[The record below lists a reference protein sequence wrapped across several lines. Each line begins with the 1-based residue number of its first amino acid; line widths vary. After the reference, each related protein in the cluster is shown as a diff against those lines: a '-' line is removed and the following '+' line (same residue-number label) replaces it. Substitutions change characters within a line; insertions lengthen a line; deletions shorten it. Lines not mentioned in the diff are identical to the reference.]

1 MGNFSNVFK
10 MVCHPCPSFG
20 RDHLVRFFAARMEWV
35 YEIQRRIPVD
45 ALLLTNLRTPYEMG
59 EEWKYLLFSD
69 QSLPLHRNV
78 KFHNGGCS

>member
-1 MGNFSNVFK
+1 
-10 MVCHPCPSFG
+10 
-20 RDHLVRFFAARMEWV
+20 MEWV